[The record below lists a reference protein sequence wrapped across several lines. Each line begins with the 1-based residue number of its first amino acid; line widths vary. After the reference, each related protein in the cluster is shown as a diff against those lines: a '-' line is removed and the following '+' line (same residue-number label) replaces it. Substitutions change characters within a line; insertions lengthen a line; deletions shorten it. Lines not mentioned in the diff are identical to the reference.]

1 MAGKQVLVVDRTAQ
15 LGQRDNGFDRA
26 LAGQAEM
33 VRGHVADIRTRIA
46 AHDACAQQA
55 VEQVAHTLAAAQV
68 IEKLARQA
76 KLLALN
82 ARIESV
88 RGGERARGFAVIA
101 EEMTRLS
108 TAVAATNDTVQRL
121 AGSLGGLLPKMAE
134 QAHELSERADA
145 FSSEAGRRLGELD
158 RQVAALRGD
167 VGSPP
172 SGAGDDALP

>member
-1 MAGKQVLVVDRTAQ
+1 VAAQKVLV
-15 LGQRDNGFDRA
+15 L
-26 LAGQAEM
+26 AEM

-46 AHDACAQQA
+46 AHDTCAQQA

-68 IEKLARQA
+68 IERLARQA
-76 KLLALN
+76 KMLALN

-88 RGGERARGFAVIA
+88 RGGEQARGFAVIA

-121 AGSLGGLLPKMAE
+121 AGSLGGLLPKMAA

-145 FSSEAGRRLGELD
+145 FSTEAGRRLGELD
-158 RQVAALRGD
+158 RQVAALRSD
-167 VGSPP
+167 VAETD
-172 SGAGDDALP
+172 GAQP